1 MPNITELIKQVAMD
15 AVNAG
20 DPSCIMPGVLQADGT
35 VKVDQKFFIPADQV
49 VYAATARDVPVT
61 VTVDG
66 KTGTGAPRGASR
78 GQRPHDPAERRA
90 EIPDGRKE
98 GIIHGDKSTA

>member
-1 MPNITELIKQVAMD
+1 LPNITELIKQVAMD

-35 VKVDQKFFIPADQV
+35 VQVDQKFFIPADQV

-66 KTGTGAPRGASR
+66 KTGTGTAHLGVRPGDSVLMIRQNG
-78 GQRPHDPAERRA
+78 GQKYLLV
-90 EIPDGRKE
+90 GKK
-98 GIIHGDKSTA
+98 G